1 MSSTTAAD
9 RGRSL
14 DGRTALI
21 TGASRGIGL
30 ACARLLH
37 AEGARLVLLGR
48 DDRTLAEVVS
58 SLGGRAEGHALDLA
72 AAEQVPRTLAT
83 VRERLGGAPDIIVN
97 NAAHF
102 FVTPAEDTAVDDFR
116 HAVAVNLTGHFAVVR
131 EFLGAMKARRAGHV
145 VTIGSLADHRALPG
159 NAAYVASKFGIRGL
173 HEVLRE
179 ELRGT
184 GVRTTLVSPE
194 RVDTGIWD
202 AVPADDLTPR
212 EKMLPA
218 ASVAEAVWWAVT
230 RAPEVNV
237 DELRLSRA

>member
-1 MSSTTAAD
+1 M
-9 RGRSL
+9 
-14 DGRTALI
+14 
-21 TGASRGIGL
+21 
-30 ACARLLH
+30 
-37 AEGARLVLLGR
+37 LLGR
-48 DDRTLAEVVS
+48 DDRTLSQLVL
-58 SLGGRAEGHALDLA
+58 SLGGRAEWHALDLG
-72 AAEQVPRTLAT
+72 AAEQVPRALAN

-102 FVTPAEDTAVDDFR
+102 FVRPAENTAVDDFQR
-116 HAVAVNLTGHFAVVR
+116 AVAVNLTGHFAVVR

-159 NAAYVASKFGIRGL
+159 NAAYAASKFALRGL

-184 GVRTTLVSPE
+184 GVRATLVSPE

-202 AVPADDLTPR
+202 AVEPDDRTPR
-212 EKMLPA
+212 AEMLPA

-230 RAPEVNV
+230 RGPEVNV